1 MENVHLGEFEELVL
15 LAVCGL
21 PNEAYTLTI
30 RQRLLEKTGRRS
42 TLGSL
47 YRTLSRLEKK
57 GYVRSHMGSVTHEP
71 GGKRKRYYEV
81 TGTGKEAVVAVRE
94 ARERLWEGFGLTPSS
109 LSDDA

>member
-1 MENVHLGEFEELVL
+1 MTNVHLGEFEELVL
-15 LAVCGL
+15 LTVCGL
-21 PNEAYTLTI
+21 PNEAYALTI

-71 GGKRKRYYEV
+71 GGKRKRYYVV
-81 TGTGKEAVVAVRE
+81 TGAGKAAVIRARE
-94 ARERLWEGFGLTPSS
+94 ARERLWEGLELKPSW
-109 LSDDA
+109 